1 MRSVCSPD
9 QQISHLVARVVEQ
22 LQPLIDV
29 LAGAEQ
35 VEQLLVVDLQQR
47 DFDRELCAVL
57 RELLKDLVQRSGD
70 DTS

>member
-1 MRSVCSPD
+1 MFSPD
-9 QQISHLVARVVEQ
+9 LQVSHLVARVVKQ
-22 LQPLIDV
+22 LQPLTDV

-35 VEQLLVVDLQQR
+35 VKQLLVVDLQQR

-57 RELLKDLVQRSGD
+57 RELLKDLVQRSWD